1 MEELITMAKAKI
13 KGLDKAIDEVYKNY
27 KVSIKHAV
35 NEAVEK
41 AKDDI
46 KLKAYSCLIE
56 YYNDYPDPS
65 SYNRTYSLS
74 QCFVPYGVAYDNGDV
89 ITCDMGIDYDA
100 SMLMGEYYGSQ
111 KYSPA
116 DPEWI
121 IDNYLAGIHPRTDG
135 SSIPGDGDYYNQRY
149 IGDFS
154 PSVEMQRFL
163 DNYWFTFNNNL
174 KKSLAKQT
182 LKIALK

>member
-1 MEELITMAKAKI
+1 MAKAKI

-27 KVSIKHAV
+27 KKSIKHAI
-35 NEAVEK
+35 NEAVAM
-41 AKDDI
+41 AKDDVE
-46 KLKAYSCLIE
+46 LKAYSCLVE

-74 QCFVPYGVAYDNGDV
+74 QCFIPYGVAYDRGDIV
-89 ITCDMGIDYDA
+89 TCDIGIDYDE
-100 SMLMGEYYGSQ
+100 SRLIDQYYGSK
-111 KYSPA
+111 KYSPT

-135 SSIPGDGDYYNQRY
+135 SPIEGEGDYENQKY

-163 DNYWFTFNNNL
+163 DNYWYTFNANL
-174 KKSLAKQT
+174 KKSLAKQI
-182 LKIALK
+182 LKRALK